1 MERKNFF
8 RMMVTIVIA
17 FVAAIFAGC
26 TDETFL
32 DEQKTPTPD
41 PEDPTVSAVL
51 NYAGLSHAWEYSDGL
66 VVDYK
71 KCQANITLTEKGVTS
86 TDDVNQVL
94 PFEISWDKLERMVRS
109 TPEFK
114 LEEKSASEKY
124 LAESKTNNNLGLSTY
139 TQSFMFNFDGFS
151 LTLSTRNQEVKYN
164 KHSGIELPNCLL
176 DSIAFVGQDNEVLE
190 KFEVNGEPYL
200 RTKVTLVFDV
210 YRHHTDNNEQ
220 HVDRIYPNLVVDA
233 PEDPNTGEDMFNGAI
248 PINGTE
254 KLFLKTKVDN
264 NTSIYTSQRDVYEF
278 WSVSG
283 KKRVT
288 YSVDLEIKQWIDDE
302 QEAWKV
308 PNIEFGNPKIA
319 QTENNSGAYTKDG
332 NNDYEF
338 EKTTSDWT
346 YTWSYAYNYQIGTH
360 ASAEKAW
367 KLFNGLRVME
377 MPSSKHLHNY
387 DKYTYGDATE
397 KAVDGKTYLSYPSVI
412 YVNGSY
418 NNDAYDLNQKQE
430 FLVEKNNILPPAP
443 VDPIVSETIQYEFEN
458 NGDKIISRIIWH
470 RDYKESG
477 VRDSVAVQEFIR
489 DTKIDADKRF
499 VRPNNYLGLKQ
510 AKDAV
515 TLSEKTN
522 TDSETGHVITTNVL
536 RYGFDFDFFTFNI
549 EETYQTAYTMYNGKQ
564 LNFIAPVPQVAFSGA
579 EKSDIGEVTEDSKK
593 YNRTRYALKFKETY
607 EEALNTLS
615 ANVDID
621 VEENKVPE
629 IDNIIGWSFD
639 RNRDKLTSNIILH
652 IERNLSGKKDSVI
665 TASFK
670 HENSLTLKRHFYADN
685 NELKM
690 TQALD
695 PVISKKVETLDGI
708 EYTTTTT
715 VRKFVYNLY
724 VDEVTTVDQTAKITF
739 QGTEIDFLAP
749 AATSLTYAGSK
760 PTDLGIVTG
769 DDGTEYNRT
778 NYLNTYK
785 ATFDGAT
792 TDLTAEVD
800 IDVKKVNPKDEY
812 VSHTVSKEF
821 DPNTGISTITFHI
834 VGTLSKRD
842 SVATQKLA
850 HQVIVDGD
858 KNFIRPNNSLT
869 YQEMSSSA
877 SESTRTENGNYIT
890 TITTNN
896 TFKFNVGNSVVK
908 TVYETAYTLFRGERV
923 DFISP
928 KSTVMFAGAG
938 NAVDLGVVNNGGKEY
953 NRTQY
958 NLTYQE
964 SYNDV
969 QTNYTNKFN
978 IDVEKEVIENPTIDQ
993 TIDLGKT
1000 KQFGRLSWAWDANG
1014 KPFVSGTIITT
1025 TGVIS
1030 FWNGGHNFHAMD
1042 VNTITGALGNS
1053 LNPENANEY
1062 LIPSYINI
1070 ETRPNKHWVY
1080 RDVNGKYRDEVYGT
1094 LIEKLEDVTLDKP
1107 FFGEP
1112 SETSETYTITEGD
1125 GTVRVKVVYKGVV
1138 LFNEVFSK

>member
-1 MERKNFF
+1 MEKNIFF
-8 RMMVTIVIA
+8 RMMMTIVIA
-17 FVAAIFAGC
+17 FAVALTGC

-51 NYAGLSHAWEYSDGL
+51 NHAGLFHAWEYSDGL

-124 LAESKTNNNLGLSTY
+124 LSESKTNNNLGLSTY

-164 KHSGIELPNCLL
+164 KHSGINLPNCQL
-176 DSIAFVGQDNEVLE
+176 DSIVFVSQENEVLE
-190 KFEVNGEPYL
+190 RFEVNGEPYL

-210 YRHHTDNNEQ
+210 FRHHTDNNEQ

-319 QTENNSGAYTKDG
+319 QTDNNSGAYAKDG
-332 NNDYEF
+332 NDDYEF

-346 YTWSYAYNYQIGTH
+346 YTWNYAYNYQIGTH
-360 ASAEKAW
+360 ASSEKAW

-387 DKYTYGDATE
+387 DKYTYSDATD
-397 KAVDGKTYLSYPSVI
+397 KDVDGKTYLSYPSVI
-412 YVNGSY
+412 YFKGSY

-430 FLVEKNNILPPAP
+430 FLVEKGNILPPAP
-443 VDPIVSETIQYEFEN
+443 VDPMVSETILYEFEN
-458 NGDKIISRIIWH
+458 NSKIISRIIWR
-470 RDYKESG
+470 RDYKETG
-477 VRDSVAVQEFIR
+477 TRDSVAVQEFIR
-489 DTKIDADKRF
+489 ETKIDEDNRF
-499 VRPNNYLGLKQ
+499 VRSNDYLGLKQ
-510 AKDAV
+510 AMDVV
-515 TLSEKTN
+515 TLSERTN
-522 TDSETGHVITTNVL
+522 TDSETGHVITTNVI
-536 RYGFDFDFFTFNI
+536 RYGFDFDFFTFNV

-579 EKSDIGEVTEDSKK
+579 EKSDIGEVTEDGKK

-621 VEENKVPE
+621 VEDTKAPE
-629 IDNIIGWSFD
+629 VDNIINWSFD
-639 RNRDKLTSNIILH
+639 RNRDKLASNIVLH
-652 IERNLSGKKDSVI
+652 IERNLSGKKDSVLI
-665 TASFK
+665 ANFK
-670 HENSLTLKRHFYADN
+670 HENSLTLRRHFYADN

-690 TQALD
+690 SQALD
-695 PVISKKVETLDGI
+695 PIITKKVETIDGI

-724 VDEVTTVDQTAKITF
+724 VDEVTTVDQTAKINF

-749 AATSLTYAGSK
+749 EATSLTYAGSK
-760 PTDLGIVTG
+760 PTDMGIVTG

-785 ATFDGAT
+785 VTFDGAT

-800 IDVKKVNPKDEY
+800 IDVKKANPKDEY
-812 VSHTVSKEF
+812 VSHTVSKDF

-834 VGTLSKRD
+834 VGTLSQRD
-842 SVATQKLA
+842 SVATQNLA
-850 HQVIVDGD
+850 HQVIVDND
-858 KNFIRPNNSLT
+858 KRFVRTNNALI
-869 YQEMSSSA
+869 YQEMNSSST
-877 SESTRTENGNYIT
+877 ETTRTENGNYIT
-890 TITTNN
+890 TVTTTNN
-896 TFKFNVGNSVVK
+896 FKFNVGNSAVK
-908 TVYETAYTLFRGERV
+908 TIHETAYTLYRGERI

-928 KSTVMFAGAG
+928 ASSVIFAGAG
-938 NAVDLGVVNNGGKEY
+938 NPLDLGVVNENGKEY
-953 NRTQY
+953 NRSQY
-958 NLTYQE
+958 TLTYQE
-964 SYNDV
+964 TYSNV
-969 QTNYTNKFN
+969 QTPYSNKFN
-978 IDVEKEVIENPTIDQ
+978 IDVEKSADPTIDQ

-1000 KQFGRLSWAWDANG
+1000 RQFGRLSWAWDTNG
-1014 KPFVSGTIITT
+1014 QPFVSGTIITT

-1030 FWNGGHNFHAMD
+1030 FWNGGYNFHEMD
-1042 VNTITGALGNS
+1042 VNTITDKLGNALCTES
-1053 LNPENANEY
+1053 SDY

-1070 ETRPNKHWVY
+1070 ETKPNKHWVY
-1080 RDVNGKYRDEVYGT
+1080 TDVNGKTRDEVYGT

-1112 SETSETYTITEGD
+1112 NGDMYQITEGD
-1125 GTVRVKVVYKGVV
+1125 GTVRVRVVYNGNV
-1138 LFNEVFSK
+1138 LFDEVLSK

>member
-1 MERKNFF
+1 MKKKNFF
-8 RMMVTIVIA
+8 GMMVAIVITFAVA
-17 FVAAIFAGC
+17 FLTGC

-32 DEQKTPTPD
+32 DDPKNPTPD

-124 LAESKTNNNLGLSTY
+124 LSESKTNNNLGLSTY
-139 TQSFMFNFDGFS
+139 TQSYMFNFDGFS

-283 KKRVT
+283 KKQVT

-308 PNIEFGNPKIA
+308 PNIEFGNPKIV

-387 DKYTYGDATE
+387 DKYTYGDATD
-397 KAVDGKTYLSYPSVI
+397 KVVDGKNYLSYPSVI
-412 YVNGSY
+412 YFNGSY

-430 FLVEKNNILPPAP
+430 FLVEKGNILPPAP

-515 TLSEKTN
+515 TLSEKNN

-549 EETYQTAYTMYNGKQ
+549 EETYQTAYTMYNGKK
-564 LNFIAPVPQVAFSGA
+564 LNFIAPVPQVAFSGT
-579 EKSDIGEVTEDSKK
+579 EKSDIGEVTEDGKK

-621 VEENKVPE
+621 VEDTKAPE
-629 IDNIIGWSFD
+629 VDNIINWSYD
-639 RNRDKLTSNIILH
+639 RNRDKLTSNIVLH
-652 IERNLSGKKDSVI
+652 IERNLSGKKDSVL
-665 TASFK
+665 TVNFK

-690 TQALD
+690 SQALD
-695 PVISKKVETLDGI
+695 PVISKKVETIDGI

-724 VDEVTTVDQTAKITF
+724 VDEVTTVDQTAKINF
-739 QGTEIDFLAP
+739 QSTEIDFLAP

-785 ATFDGAT
+785 ATFDGTT

-858 KNFIRPNNSLT
+858 KTFIRPNNSLT
-869 YQEMSSSA
+869 YQEMSSTS
-877 SESTRTENGNYIT
+877 SESSRTENGNYIT

-978 IDVEKEVIENPTIDQ
+978 IDVEKSADPTIDQ

-1000 KQFGRLSWAWDANG
+1000 RQFGRLSWAWDTNG

-1042 VNTITGALGNS
+1042 VNTITDKLGNALYTES
-1053 LNPENANEY
+1053 SDY

-1080 RDVNGKYRDEVYGT
+1080 KDVNGNFRDEVYGT
-1094 LIEKLEDVTLDKP
+1094 LIEKLDDVTLDKP

-1112 SETSETYTITEGD
+1112 DGDMYQITESD
-1125 GTVRVKVVYKGVV
+1125 GTVRVKVVYNGTV